1 MGALI
6 NSAYLSKKTQ
16 ILEEY
21 SIPPSVLFIITL
33 ISSQPQKKFFKYFYL
48 VTTSPISLSLLLPI
62 CLLISFLLAF
72 SASSELIFVLS
83 WNLS

>member
-33 ISSQPQKKFFKYFYL
+33 ISSQPQKNFSNIF
-48 VTTSPISLSLLLPI
+48 IWLP
-62 CLLISFLLAF
+62 LHQYP
-72 SASSELIFVLS
+72 
-83 WNLS
+83 